1 MEPFA
6 AIQEYL
12 TKSIEEQGNA
22 PMCLSTINENG
33 FPNSRF
39 VDLKSVIDNELLFGT
54 DSRSTKAQEF
64 IKINRVSACIW
75 NKNQAI
81 QIRIIGTIKVADE
94 NISDKIFETRNETAK
109 AIANVSIQSQE
120 LNNMKEL
127 ELQIAEFVEY
137 SKGKMKRPNT
147 WWIYRIIPK
156 EIEILKFLE
165 NRIHLRTLYWNK
177 DNIWQSKLLNP

>member
-1 MEPFA
+1 MEPFE

-12 TKSIEEQGNA
+12 TKSIVEQGNA
-22 PMCLSTINENG
+22 PMCLSTLNKHG

-39 VDLKSVIDNELLFGT
+39 VDLKSVINNELLFGT

-64 IKINRVSACIW
+64 EKTNQVSACIW

-94 NISDKIFETRNETAK
+94 NISDQIFETRNETAK

-120 LNNMKEL
+120 LNNINEL
-127 ELQIAEFVEY
+127 ELKIEKFIEY
-137 SKGKMKRPNT
+137 SNGKMKRPST

-165 NRIHLRTLYWNK
+165 SRIHLRTLYWNK
-177 DNIWQSKLLNP
+177 DNVWQSKLLNP